1 MTERWWKERPDADG
15 LEPARLLELR
25 PALDAAG
32 SVRLDL
38 DAWPGDAP
46 AGADASP
53 GTPGP
58 WPYPWPAQEAANA
71 HEASLQRR
79 LALVLQPPL
88 ESWLAPDGVLDWPH
102 PFPEYQRDGI
112 RALVAR
118 DALLL
123 ADDMGLG
130 KTVQALAALRIL
142 FHQRRAAAA
151 LLVVPAGLISQWQ
164 RAAREWAPELRV
176 STVNG
181 GAADRAWQW
190 KAPAHLYLTSFDTL
204 RADFTDNPG
213 SPPRRRVWDV
223 VLLDEAQRI
232 KNPDAEVSRVCKR
245 LPRLRAWAL
254 TGTPLENR
262 VADVASI
269 CEFLT
274 PWREGQALP
283 YLEPGLRL
291 LARHAALQLRRKKAD
306 VLRQL
311 PPKRVVEV
319 LLELGPAQRESYRLA
334 EREGI
339 VRLRGLGETANVS
352 HVLQLV
358 TRLKQICNF
367 CPATGESAK
376 LADLVE
382 RMETL
387 AGEEHRALVFSQYT
401 DDRFGVG
408 ALLRGLRRFRP
419 IPYTGELSPAERDAA
434 VAAFRRGESP
444 ALILSL
450 RAGGHGLNLQD
461 ASYVFHFDRW
471 WNPAAERQAEDR
483 AHRIGQDLPV
493 TVYRYLC
500 ADTVEERIDAVL
512 RRKQALFDELVDD
525 VSLDLT
531 SHLSAHEIFG
541 LFGLA
546 PPPGAGADLRRGEDP

>member
-1 MTERWWKERPDADG
+1 MERWWKERRGADG

-25 PALDAAG
+25 PVLDAAG

-53 GTPGP
+53 GAPRP

-88 ESWLAPDGVLDWPH
+88 ESWLATDGVLDWPH
-102 PFPEYQRDGI
+102 PFPEYQQDGI
-112 RALVAR
+112 RALLVR

-151 LLVVPAGLISQWQ
+151 LLVVPAGLITQWQ

-176 STVNG
+176 STVHG

-204 RADFTDNPG
+204 RSDFTDNPG

-262 VADVASI
+262 ADDVASI

-274 PWREGQALP
+274 PWREGQGVP

-311 PPKRVVEV
+311 PAKRVVEV

-339 VRLRGLGETANVS
+339 VRLHRLGETANVS

-376 LADLVE
+376 LADLAE
-382 RMETL
+382 RIETL
-387 AGEEHRALVFSQYT
+387 VGEEHRALVFSQYT
-401 DDRFGVG
+401 DERFGVG

-419 IPYTGELSPAERDAA
+419 IAYTGELSAAERDAA

-500 ADTVEERIDAVL
+500 ADTIEERIDAVL

-531 SHLSAHEIFG
+531 HHLTTHEIFG
-541 LFGLA
+541 LLGLA
-546 PPPGAGADLRRGEDP
+546 PPPGAGE